1 MEGSVR
7 HKGGHKTVCNLMP
20 YFLSEFGIPIPV
32 LTKTLTNHC
41 TFNQIMTFRKKSMPV
56 VDKKITIKYSFFFLL
71 MAITKVYS
79 EFDHQP

>member
-41 TFNQIMTFRKKSMPV
+41 TFNQIMTFIRRK
-56 VDKKITIKYSFFFLL
+56 ICALLIK
-71 MAITKVYS
+71 
-79 EFDHQP
+79 